1 LEGTLPQV
9 EISIEHPIG
18 LHARPAAVF
27 VRLASSFPAAV
38 TICKIN
44 SGAKPVNA
52 KSILAVLSLGVNQ
65 GDRIALDAE
74 GVRAEEALAA
84 LIELVRSNFG
94 DGHSSTDR

>member
-1 LEGTLPQV
+1 LPHI
-9 EISIEHPIG
+9 EISVEHPIG

-38 TICKIN
+38 TIQKI
-44 SGAKPVNA
+44 SSVTKAVNA

-74 GVRAEEALAA
+74 GDRADEALAA
-84 LIELVRSNFG
+84 LSELVRSNFG
-94 DGHSSTDR
+94 ESH